1 MPYLLLT
8 LTVLFWSGNFVLGR
22 GVHDLIPPV
31 ALAFWRWTIALLIL
45 LPFALTPLKTQQ
57 HMIRKHWK
65 ILTLL
70 AVLSVTNFNTFIY
83 LALQSTTA
91 INTIMVNAMTPVFIA
106 VIAWAGFRDRIN
118 LRQFSGIVL
127 SFFGL
132 AWIVSRGHP
141 EILFSMQFTPGD
153 LWTLSAAMCWAIYTV
168 LLRKRPEGLHPVAF
182 LTAIIAIGL
191 LFLLPVYL
199 WEMSTGAVIRPTRTS
214 ILSVLYVAVFPS
226 VLAYI
231 FWNRAVGSVG
241 ATRAGIFMHLM
252 PVFGI
257 ILAIIFLGER
267 LSPYHVLGIVMIFS
281 GILLTTVN
289 PDVA

>member
-118 LRQFSGIVL
+118 LRS
-127 SFFGL
+127 
-132 AWIVSRGHP
+132 
-141 EILFSMQFTPGD
+141 
-153 LWTLSAAMCWAIYTV
+153 
-168 LLRKRPEGLHPVAF
+168 
-182 LTAIIAIGL
+182 
-191 LFLLPVYL
+191 
-199 WEMSTGAVIRPTRTS
+199 
-214 ILSVLYVAVFPS
+214 
-226 VLAYI
+226 
-231 FWNRAVGSVG
+231 
-241 ATRAGIFMHLM
+241 
-252 PVFGI
+252 
-257 ILAIIFLGER
+257 
-267 LSPYHVLGIVMIFS
+267 
-281 GILLTTVN
+281 
-289 PDVA
+289 